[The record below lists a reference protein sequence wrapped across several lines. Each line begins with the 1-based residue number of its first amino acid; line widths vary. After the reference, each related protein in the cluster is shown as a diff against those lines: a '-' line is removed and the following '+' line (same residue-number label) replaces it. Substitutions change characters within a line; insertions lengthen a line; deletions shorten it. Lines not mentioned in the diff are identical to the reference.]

1 VRRRHGEEESWI
13 PIYMALNLPLI
24 SEFAY
29 NDGWISTWDNIDKL
43 LALAGLP
50 GRTTP
55 IAAERFVERQAA
67 EMREL
72 DERRAKHL
80 SAEVRIRAAAEATKQ
95 QSPRWGTKEARRL
108 EIERVKQEIER
119 RKKV

>member
-1 VRRRHGEEESWI
+1 
-13 PIYMALNLPLI
+13 MALNLPLI

-29 NDGWISTWDNIDKL
+29 NDGWISTWDNIDRL
-43 LALAGLP
+43 LTLAGLP
-50 GRTTP
+50 ERTTP
-55 IAAERFVERQAA
+55 IAAERFAERQAA
-67 EMREL
+67 KIREL
-72 DERRAKHL
+72 DERRSKQL

-95 QSPRWGTKEARRL
+95 KAPRWGTKEARRL